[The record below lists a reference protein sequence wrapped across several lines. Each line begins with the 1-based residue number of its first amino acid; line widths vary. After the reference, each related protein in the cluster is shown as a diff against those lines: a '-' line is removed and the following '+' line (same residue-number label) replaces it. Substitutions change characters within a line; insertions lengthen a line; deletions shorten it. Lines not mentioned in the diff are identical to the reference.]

1 MESKRLNKLQEIL
14 KEELAKVISQ
24 EIDFPKGIIATVM
37 GVKIYTDLSWAEI
50 FVSVIPEK
58 ESEFV
63 INVLK
68 SKAHFLHQ
76 ALNEKIKLRRIP
88 RIKFLPYTGVSPQ
101 EKIEQ
106 ILDEISAKESEIKI
120 NMAE

>member
-1 MESKRLNKLQEIL
+1 MDEKRLGKFTEVL
-14 KEELAKVISQ
+14 KEELAFVISQ
-24 EIDFPKGIIATVM
+24 EIDFPAGVIATVM
-37 GVKIYTDLSWAEI
+37 SVKIYSDLSWAEI

-68 SKAHFLHQ
+68 RKAYFLHK

-88 RIKFLPYTGVSPQ
+88 RIKFLPYTGPSNQ
-101 EKIEQ
+101 EKLEQ
-106 ILDEISAKESEIKI
+106 ILEEISTKETP
-120 NMAE
+120 AE

>member
-1 MESKRLNKLQEIL
+1 MDEKRLGKFTEVL

-24 EIDFPKGIIATVM
+24 ELDFPKGVIATVM
-37 GVKIYTDLSWAEI
+37 SVKIYTDLSWAEV

-68 SKAHFLHQ
+68 SHAHFLHQ
-76 ALNEKIKLRRIP
+76 ALNEKIRLRRIP
-88 RIKFLPYTGVSPQ
+88 RIKFLPYTGFSPQ

-106 ILDEISAKESEIKI
+106 ILDEIKAKESS
-120 NMAE
+120 AE

>member
-1 MESKRLNKLQEIL
+1 MDEKRLGKLTEVL
-14 KEELAKVISQ
+14 KQELAGVIAR
-24 EIDFPKGIIATVM
+24 EIDFPKGVIATVM
-37 GVKIYTDLSWAEI
+37 SVKIYSDLSWAEI

-63 INVLK
+63 LNVLK
-68 SKAHFLHQ
+68 RKAYFLHQ

-88 RIKFLPYTGVSPQ
+88 RIKFLPYTGPNNQ

-106 ILDEISAKESEIKI
+106 ILEEIKTEES
-120 NMAE
+120 AE

>member
-1 MESKRLNKLQEIL
+1 MEGKRLEKLTEVL
-14 KEELAKVISQ
+14 KQELAGVISQ
-24 EIDFPKGIIATVM
+24 EIDFPKGVIATVM
-37 GVKIYTDLSWAEI
+37 SVKIYSDLSWAEV

-63 INVLK
+63 LNVLK
-68 SKAHFLHQ
+68 KKAYFLHQ

-88 RIKFLPYTGVSPQ
+88 RIKFLPYTGFSPQ

-106 ILDEISAKESEIKI
+106 ILEEIKTEES
-120 NMAE
+120 AE

>member
-1 MESKRLNKLQEIL
+1 MESKRLNKLQEVL
-14 KEELAKVISQ
+14 KEELAGVISQ

-37 GVKIYTDLSWAEI
+37 SVRIYSDLSWAEI

-68 SKAHFLHQ
+68 RKAYFLHK
-76 ALNEKIKLRRIP
+76 ALNDRIKLRRIP
-88 RIKFLPYTGVSPQ
+88 RIKFLPYTGPNSQ

-106 ILDEISAKESEIKI
+106 ILDEISAKEKL
-120 NMAE
+120 AE

>member
-1 MESKRLNKLQEIL
+1 MDEKRLGKFTEVL
-14 KEELAKVISQ
+14 KQELAGVISR
-24 EIDFPKGIIATVM
+24 EIDFPKGVIATIM
-37 GVKIYTDLSWAEI
+37 SVKIYSDLSWAEI

-68 SKAHFLHQ
+68 RKAYFLHQ

-88 RIKFLPYTGVSPQ
+88 RIKFLPYTGPNSQ

-106 ILDEISAKESEIKI
+106 ILDEISAKENS
-120 NMAE
+120 AE